1 MRETYTIETRKPE
14 NGLAGLTSSAIYP
27 YEVKECKRNRAVW
40 ETLMESGSV
49 TAVSDAVDYFEMLMN
64 KNKPSDEETA
74 RGTWDAQAWWNNN
87 GGNLRWIG
95 LIREALEKVRSG
107 QAETIVVLTE

>member
-14 NGLAGLTSSAIYP
+14 KGLAGLASSAIDP
-27 YEVKECKRNRAVW
+27 YEVKECKRNRVVW

-49 TAVSDAVDYFEMLMN
+49 TAVSDALDYFEM
-64 KNKPSDEETA
+64 KITGNKPSDEETA
-74 RGTWDAQAWWNNN
+74 RGTWDAEAWWNNN
-87 GGNLRWIG
+87 AGNLRWIR

-107 QAETIVVLTE
+107 QTETIVVLAE